1 MAGFHRMIL
10 DHGDVQA
17 LIDALESLKE
27 NVGPLNPRE
36 ARLHEALQDA
46 ASSGD
51 APMMTYDARERKE
64 W

>member
-1 MAGFHRMIL
+1 MIL

-36 ARLHEALQDA
+36 ARLREALQDA